1 MGYKGAGVTMFQ
13 DQKVVVVM
21 PAYNAAKTLEQTYQE
36 IPFDIV
42 DEVVLVDDA
51 SEDNTINVA
60 RRLGLTHIIRHP
72 LNRGYGGNQK
82 TCYKKALSLGADII
96 IMLHP
101 DYQYNPKLIYAM
113 TSLIGVGQYDI
124 ILASRILGDGALQ
137 GGMPL
142 YKYFG
147 NRFLT
152 FFENCLLGKKLSEYH
167 TGYRAFSK
175 KVLESLPLEENSNN
189 FIFDNEMLVQ
199 AIFSGFRIGEV
210 SCPTRYIAE
219 ESSSISFLQSIRYG
233 LGVIKISLKFRLQK
247 MGLID
252 CPIFSSKGKKLKI
265 YSPKE

>member
-1 MGYKGAGVTMFQ
+1 MFQ

-51 SEDNTINVA
+51 SEDNTINIA

-124 ILASRILGDGALQ
+124 ILASRILGDSALK

-152 FFENCLLGKKLSEYH
+152 FFENFVLGKKLSEYH

-175 KVLESLPLEENSNN
+175 KVLESLPLEENSDN

-199 AIFSGFRIGEV
+199 AIFSGFRIGEI

-219 ESSSISFLQSIRYG
+219 ESSSISFFQSIRYG
-233 LGVIKISLKFRLQK
+233 LGVIITSLQFRLQK
-247 MGLID
+247 MKLID
-252 CPIFSSKGKKLKI
+252 CPLFSSRGKKLER

>member
-1 MGYKGAGVTMFQ
+1 MFQ
-13 DQKVVVVM
+13 DQKVIVVM

-36 IPFDIV
+36 IPLDIV

-51 SEDNTINVA
+51 SEDNTIKVA

-82 TCYKKALSLGADII
+82 TCYRKALSLGADII

-113 TSLIGVGQYDI
+113 TSLVGIGQYDI

-142 YKYFG
+142 YKYLG

-152 FFENCLLGKKLSEYH
+152 FFENLLLGKKLSEYH
-167 TGYRAFSK
+167 TGYRVFCK
-175 KVLESLPLEENSNN
+175 KVLESLPLEENSDN

-199 AIFSGFRIGEV
+199 AIFFGFRIGEI
-210 SCPTRYIAE
+210 SCPTRYIAG
-219 ESSSISFLQSIRYG
+219 ESSSIGIHQSIRYG
-233 LGVIKISLKFRLQK
+233 LGVMKTSLKFRLQK
-247 MGLID
+247 MELID
-252 CPIFSSKGKKLKI
+252 CPIFSSKGKKLEI
-265 YSPKE
+265 YPSEE